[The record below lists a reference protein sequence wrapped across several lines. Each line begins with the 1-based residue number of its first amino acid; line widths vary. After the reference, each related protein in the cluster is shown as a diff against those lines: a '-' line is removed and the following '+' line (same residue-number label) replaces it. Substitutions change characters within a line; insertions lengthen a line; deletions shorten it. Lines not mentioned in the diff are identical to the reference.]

1 MAGPDAWEVVNDA
14 LECKTPKRVPSFLLG
29 ADWDF
34 MERFIAEVGFT
45 YEEFKEFKKDGIMFF
60 CPTHVA
66 ADIKLKADL
75 AWLSSLGQIIW
86 LDEFGEPAQLNGGR
100 MKIVTRMTTYEP
112 PEGHPKRPVPHFW
125 YNKEGLTT
133 KRAIQDYME
142 TKIKYRKFEFRNY
155 RKLKEICEKK
165 YGLILASGMNGP
177 WELLVLGCG
186 FANVAKFWRKDRKF
200 LSEITE
206 FHREFALKGL
216 ERLMKYGKPDIT
228 MIGDDYGYNQGLQM
242 SLEMWR
248 EIVKPTLKKYVEIIH
263 NYGAKALLHSC
274 GNIGEL
280 FGDLIEI
287 GFEGVESLKPKS
299 NDLIGLKQKYGDK
312 LAFLGTIDDSEMLN
326 YSTPAEVKKSVTQSI
341 RDLGP
346 SGYIPG
352 ATNFLLDQP
361 VDNVLAMFEAINEYK
376 I

>member
-1 MAGPDAWEVVNDA
+1 MSETDSWENIKDA
-14 LECKTPKRVPSFLLG
+14 LECKTPKKIPTFCLG

-45 YEEFKEFKKDGIMFF
+45 YDEFKELKNDKIPFI

-66 ADIKLKADL
+66 VSIKMGVDL
-75 AWLSSLGQIIW
+75 AWTTSLGQIIW
-86 LDEFGEPAQLNGGR
+86 LDDLGEPAQLNGGR
-100 MKIVTRMTTYEP
+100 FKVVTRMTTYEP
-112 PEGHPKRPVPHFW
+112 PEGHPKRQAPHFW
-125 YNKEGLTT
+125 YLKEGLTT

-142 TKIKYRKFEFRNY
+142 KRIIYRKFESKGY

-165 YGLILASGMNGP
+165 YNLILACGMTGP
-177 WELLVLGCG
+177 WELLVMGCG

-200 LSEITE
+200 LHEIGD
-206 FHREFALKGL
+206 FHSEFALKAT
-216 ERLMKYGKPDIT
+216 ERLMKYGKPKVC
-228 MIGDDYGYNQGLQM
+228 MIGDDHGYNQGLQM

-248 EIVKPTLKKYVEIIH
+248 EIVKPTLQEHVNIIH
-263 NYGAKALLHSC
+263 DYGAKALLHSC

-287 GFEGVESLKPKS
+287 GFDGVESLKPKN
-299 NDLIGLKQKYGDK
+299 NDLVGLKQKYGDK
-312 LAFLGTIDDSEMLN
+312 IALLGTIDDSDMLK

-341 RDLGP
+341 KDLGP
-346 SGYIPG
+346 GGYIPG

-361 VDNVLAMFEAINEYK
+361 VKNIQAMFEAIREYK